1 MNKLIIDAAKD
12 KIFLMIINNDI
23 NYSITHENSKINYE
37 KLSILINDFLNKKNL
52 DLDKVSQIYVNRGP
66 GSFAGIRNSLSVVK
80 AFHLA
85 NKIGYNFVEL
95 FTERKINKKNPI
107 WSEKGRYLLK
117 KISKKNNLSLITA
130 CDDHIISSGFNK
142 KYLTYVRQLLD
153 KLSQLKIKIVSSIL
167 GRHEKDGIYNISS
180 NSLRQLIS

>member
-37 KLSILINDFLNKKNL
+37 KLSILINDFLNKKKL

-80 AFHLA
+80 AFHLTH
-85 NKIGYNFVEL
+85 KIDYYCFSFEDFSEKNEVKYENIPNLCDKLKVEKNL
-95 FTERKINKKNPI
+95 INPI
-107 WSEKGRYLLK
+107 YL
-117 KISKKNNLSLITA
+117 S
-130 CDDHIISSGFNK
+130 
-142 KYLTYVRQLLD
+142 
-153 KLSQLKIKIVSSIL
+153 
-167 GRHEKDGIYNISS
+167 
-180 NSLRQLIS
+180 